1 MTDPSLFPTGVAYTP
16 AEELI
21 INHIVEKP
29 REFLLQSIQDV
40 AASLGISE
48 ATVSR
53 FARHA
58 GFGDFKTLK
67 NAVAA
72 RSLGPADKMSASIDE
87 GAGDVQ
93 AFLRQQRA
101 NIDRTLE
108 GLDEESF
115 AKAVHALVAAR
126 RIFLHGKGA
135 SACVAELLRFRLNRY
150 GMLVELLPAG
160 GTELMEG
167 LVHAGPSDVL
177 VTFGFQRVSPEGQ
190 ALLDHGEKVGC
201 TTGSSPTA
209 MCAARDRG
217 RRSSSIPTAGSR
229 VRIIRWRARWRWS
242 TRLWWALQ
250 RSWTGRRSK
259 LSTASKSSSGRTVI
273 CLRARGALRWR
284 CVAPKGF

>member
-87 GAGDVQ
+87 GAGDAQ
-93 AFLRQQRA
+93 AFLRQQRS

-167 LVHAGPSDVL
+167 LVHAGQSDVL
-177 VTFGFQRVSPEGQ
+177 VTFGSSACRPRARRFWTMARRL
-190 ALLDHGEKVGC
+190 AARRC
-201 TTGSSPTA
+201 SSPTA
-209 MCAARDRG
+209 MCAARDRE

-229 VRIIRWRARWRWS
+229 VRIIRWRVRWRWS
-242 TRLWWALQ
+242 TRLWWAL
-250 RSWTGRRSK
+250 RRS
-259 LSTASKSSSGRTVI
+259 
-273 CLRARGALRWR
+273 
-284 CVAPKGF
+284 

>member
-1 MTDPSLFPTGVAYTP
+1 MTDPSLFPTDVAYTP

-115 AKAVHALVAAR
+115 AKAVHALVASR

-135 SACVAELLRFRLNRY
+135 SACVA
-150 GMLVELLPAG
+150 A
-160 GTELMEG
+160 T
-167 LVHAGPSDVL
+167 
-177 VTFGFQRVSPEGQ
+177 
-190 ALLDHGEKVGC
+190 GC
-201 TTGSSPTA
+201 S
-209 MCAARDRG
+209 
-217 RRSSSIPTAGSR
+217 
-229 VRIIRWRARWRWS
+229 WS
-242 TRLWWALQ
+242 C
-250 RSWTGRRSK
+250 
-259 LSTASKSSSGRTVI
+259 
-273 CLRARGALRWR
+273 CLRAARSSWR
-284 CVAPKGF
+284 ASCTRDRATCS

>member
-1 MTDPSLFPTGVAYTP
+1 MTDPSLFAAGVEYTP

-21 INHIVEKP
+21 INHIVENP
-29 REFLLQSIQDV
+29 HEFLLQSIQDV

-87 GAGDVQ
+87 GAGNAQ

-108 GLDEESF
+108 GFDEGSF
-115 AKAVHALVAAR
+115 AAAVRALVAAH

-150 GMLVELLPAG
+150 GMLVELLAAG
-160 GTELMEG
+160 GSELMEG
-167 LVHAGPSDVL
+167 LVHAGPGDVL

-190 ALLDHGEKVGC
+190 VLLDYGEKAGC
-201 TTGSSPTA
+201 TTVLFTDRYVR
-209 MCAARDRG
+209 AAGPKASIELYTYRGEPRAYHSMASAVALVDALVVGIAAQLDGPALDTLDRIRDLK
-217 RRSSSIPTAGSR
+217 
-229 VRIIRWRARWRWS
+229 RAYS
-242 TRLWWALQ
+242 HLL
-250 RSWTGRRSK
+250 
-259 LSTASKSSSGRTVI
+259 
-273 CLRARGALRWR
+273 AR
-284 CVAPKGF
+284 